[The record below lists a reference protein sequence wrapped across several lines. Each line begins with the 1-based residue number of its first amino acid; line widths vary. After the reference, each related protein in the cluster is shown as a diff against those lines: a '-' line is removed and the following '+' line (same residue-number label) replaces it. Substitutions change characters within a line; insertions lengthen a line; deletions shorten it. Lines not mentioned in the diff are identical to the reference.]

1 MNTRIQE
8 LAERALK
15 SSMIHDGVYRP
26 EGYANGVSKDFV
38 DSFAE
43 LIIQS
48 CATIGDY
55 AHLGGVVSPGTMIR
69 EYFGVE
75 K

>member
-38 DSFAE
+38 DRFAE

-55 AHLGGVVSPGTMIR
+55 AHLGGVVPPSTMIR

-75 K
+75 E